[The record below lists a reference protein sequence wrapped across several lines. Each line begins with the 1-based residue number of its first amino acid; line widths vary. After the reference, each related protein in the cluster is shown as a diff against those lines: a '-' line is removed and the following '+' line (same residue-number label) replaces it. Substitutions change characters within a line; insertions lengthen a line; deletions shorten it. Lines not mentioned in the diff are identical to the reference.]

1 MMIAM
6 IDPYGPTPVYVQI
19 ADVIATRI
27 ASGDPAPNRRIP
39 SEASMRQEFGVARE
53 TARRAV
59 AALRARGL
67 VFTVPH
73 RGTFVGKAPSS

>member
-1 MMIAM
+1 
-6 IDPYGPTPVYVQI
+6 
-19 ADVIATRI
+19 
-27 ASGDPAPNRRIP
+27 
-39 SEASMRQEFGVARE
+39 MRQEFGVARE